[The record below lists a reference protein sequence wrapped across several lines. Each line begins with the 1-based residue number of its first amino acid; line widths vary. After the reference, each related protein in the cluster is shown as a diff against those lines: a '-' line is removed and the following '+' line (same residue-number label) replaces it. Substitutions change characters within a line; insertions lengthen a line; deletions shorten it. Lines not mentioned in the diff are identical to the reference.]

1 MIDEPY
7 FECDICHEMHKV
19 KNGFAGIL
27 KLCRDC
33 YIKSQDATFR
43 ERVIQ
48 CLKL

>member
-7 FECDICHEMHKV
+7 FECDMCHEMHKV

-27 KLCRDC
+27 RLCRDC
-33 YIKSQDATFR
+33 YIKSKA
-43 ERVIQ
+43 ESVNQ